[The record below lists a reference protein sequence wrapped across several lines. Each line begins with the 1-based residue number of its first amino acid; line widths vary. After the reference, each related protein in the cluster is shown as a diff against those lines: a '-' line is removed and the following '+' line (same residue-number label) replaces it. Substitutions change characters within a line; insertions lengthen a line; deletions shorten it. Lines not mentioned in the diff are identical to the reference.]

1 MIKGVVFDLDGT
13 LIDSMKVWAEADRAF
28 LAEHGVEDPPPDI
41 SDKVR
46 RMSVEE
52 SSEFF
57 ISEFGLKCTVADVIS
72 RIEELVR
79 IQYEQKIPLKPYVK
93 ELLDHLDEKGIPY
106 GVATATYKSLAQA
119 VLRRHGLLDRM
130 KFLLTDMDFPQ
141 GKTDPGIFLAGA
153 EMLGLKPEETMVI
166 EDSLHCIE
174 TSSAAGFFTVG
185 VYDEISDGDSEAIK
199 KLSSMY
205 VNGLDEI
212 ITFKDWV

>member
-13 LIDSMKVWAEADRAF
+13 LIDSMKVWSEADRAF
-28 LAEHGVEDPPPDI
+28 LIEHGVEDPPPEI

-57 ISEFGLKCTVADVIS
+57 ISEFGLKCTVSDVIT

-79 IQYEQKIPLKPYVK
+79 IQYEEKIQLKPYVM
-93 ELLDHLDEKGIPY
+93 ELLDHLDRKGIPY
-106 GVATATYKSLAQA
+106 GVATATYRSLAAA
-119 VLRRHGLLDRM
+119 VLKRHGLLDRM

-153 EMLGLKPEETMVI
+153 KLLGLEPAETMVV

-174 TSSAAGFFTVG
+174 TASAAGFFTVG
-185 VYDEISDGDSEAIK
+185 VYDDISARDRVEIER
-199 KLSSMY
+199 LSSLY
-205 VNGLDEI
+205 VEGLDGI
-212 ITFKDWV
+212 ITFKDWE